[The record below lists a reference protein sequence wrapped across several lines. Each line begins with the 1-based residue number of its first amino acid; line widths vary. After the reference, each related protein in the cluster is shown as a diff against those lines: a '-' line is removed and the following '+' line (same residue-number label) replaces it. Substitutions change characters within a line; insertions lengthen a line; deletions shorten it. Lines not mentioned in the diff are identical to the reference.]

1 MKLST
6 VYRQLNRQNIKPK
19 FTDI

>member
-6 VYRQLNRQNIKPK
+6 VNRQLNRQNIKPK